1 MTYLAVLTLSEGRRS
16 GLAAVAGVALGLAI
30 IGLLAALGVG
40 ALISASPFLY
50 HMMRFAGVC
59 YLLWLAWETWSGTG
73 EPDPAVAGVPDHQVL
88 WTAFRNGLVTNLL
101 NPKAAVF
108 YVAVLPLFLD
118 ASRPTVGQAVV
129 LAGVYVAIATAIHLA
144 IVLLADRVRPLLI
157 ESGKSQSVNRVFAVM
172 LAGIAIW
179 MGWATR
185 R

>member
-1 MTYLAVLTLSEGRRS
+1 
-16 GLAAVAGVALGLAI
+16 
-30 IGLLAALGVG
+30 
-40 ALISASPFLY
+40 
-50 HMMRFAGVC
+50 
-59 YLLWLAWETWSGTG
+59 
-73 EPDPAVAGVPDHQVL
+73 VPDHQVL